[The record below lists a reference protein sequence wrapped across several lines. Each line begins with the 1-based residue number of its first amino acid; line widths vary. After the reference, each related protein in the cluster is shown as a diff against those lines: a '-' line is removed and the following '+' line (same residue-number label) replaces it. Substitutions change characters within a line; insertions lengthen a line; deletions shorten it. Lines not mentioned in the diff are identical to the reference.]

1 MKRKM
6 RRMVSML
13 AAVMTFFSAVLSPL
27 ASELE
32 ELEQSKLPEY
42 EEVKDL
48 LDEDE
53 VVTAEDLELAFGC
66 LFDVETDFTKITI
79 PAPEKVEVKFYEAKD
94 EAGLEFTTEQTG
106 VYKAIYSVR
115 PLLNEHPAY
124 QISRNLIVT
133 EASSNLEEES
143 EEIYT
148 ETKIT
153 PAEYFTTLSEEMPNE
168 QEAGSEDEQSELVP
182 NSEELTGEA
191 EDTEGFYGET
201 ESEPE
206 TEPETQE
213 MENGTEE
220 TEILELGDMT
230 EEQSNLESEIPET
243 ETNVQ
248 ETEIVEAEAR
258 ERESELDETEVESDL
273 EKVLEDAAAQ
283 GITFAGLEPG
293 ESLTF
298 YTSALNSG
306 GGNGI
311 MPIAITAVKV
321 VCHTPAYSY
330 ATYGYGTYQTHKYTV
345 TFNDI
350 TATAYCI
357 QPSRNAPGS
366 SDGYNVTKLKDA
378 KMLAKVCYYGTKA
391 SQDNGFFAE
400 KHPDFS
406 EGQKFIITHIAAAY
420 ANGSPDAFSGC
431 NETAKGLAM
440 ELYNYCASQPDIPDV
455 DMEFSDADV
464 TAYIDGGSQ
473 RTKEITFKA
482 DELQTVTFKL
492 PDGVKFHNVTTGKT
506 SKAGADVE
514 ISGGTKFYLSA
525 PLTQATDTGAVW
537 SKTLKGSITKDYSAY
552 MITTG
557 ESTQNLALVFGEGVD
572 DEKYVDFSVHWVQ
585 KAAIKVVKSDSVSG
599 AAIAG
604 AVFGVYADQ
613 DCTQLLAQMPAT
625 GADGTSRVEIDKTQ
639 DVVYIKEIT
648 APLGY
653 KYNATAYNVT
663 IVAGQES
670 SVTVPN
676 EELLGS
682 LTIYKEGQVLT
693 GAINSENGVT
703 FEYTV
708 RRQKGAVFSVY
719 AGADIIAADG
729 STIYHQGDLVAENLV
744 TGDDGSV
751 ALDNLH
757 FGNYTVVEI
766 QAPAGFVCTG
776 ESKTV
781 SVSADAQGNAVFDV
795 TFLNERQKAKVT
807 AAKIDRETK
816 NPLGGGIYGLYA
828 GNDIQNADGTV
839 IVTKDTLID
848 KVVTAPNGTG
858 VYQVDLPLGNTYYL
872 KEIQAPDNYVYNGDS
887 VFPFTFT
894 YSNDKE
900 AVQEFAY
907 TFDNERVRAIIH
919 LIKRD
924 AETGVAQGD
933 ATLEN
938 AVYGLFARNDIVHP
952 DGVTGVLY
960 PAGSQVATLTTDGDG
975 KAQIGDLYLG
985 NYYVKELS
993 PSVGYLVDEKEYD
1006 IACSFEGDQVA
1017 VVERECV
1024 SNETVIKQPFQV
1036 IKVADN
1042 GKTDADLLEG
1052 VGFSAYLVSSLAV
1065 KENGAYDFSAAKPV
1079 VIRTDGGTEMFTDN
1093 RGHAV
1098 SIPLPYG
1105 TYIVRETTTPHNFEP
1120 VQDFYV
1126 KISENN
1132 PTEPQVWRVLLD
1144 DEFEAKLK
1152 IIKKDDETGKAVLLP
1167 GTEFKIYDIDNGRYV
1182 EQVTTYPETKIHSSY
1197 FTDANGYLIL
1207 PQNLKLGHYRI
1218 EEVTAPAGYTL
1229 GENNVEIHVD
1239 TNTAYMQDEVSG
1251 DTIIEAEYY
1260 NHPVKGK
1267 ITVHKEGEIL
1277 ESYNDDFKYKVAGL
1291 SGAVFELFAAE
1302 DIYTPDFQTDIE
1314 GNRVL
1319 RYGKDALVA
1328 ELITNESGY
1337 AVAEDLPLGKYRIE
1351 EKTAPDGFIWNTDV
1365 QEVELVYEGQDV
1377 PVVEEEIT
1385 FVNERQKVRIIVE
1398 KQDATNGA
1406 TVEGAVFGLYNAED
1420 ILSGE
1425 DRVVEADTLLQEVTS
1440 DDNGQAE
1447 FTLDLPLGKYY
1458 VQELSAPDGYVSS
1471 DEVLEFDASYQGQD
1485 VSVIELE
1492 AVKKNEP
1499 TIVRITKSDITTGEE
1514 LDGAFLVVMD
1524 KDGNEVDSWTS
1535 VKGKPHDIQGLI
1547 VGETYTLRE
1556 TLAPYGYLKAE
1567 EVQFTV
1573 EDTVEVQPVE
1583 MEDDV
1588 PTAMLIISKK
1598 GEFLDKVTVFDE
1610 MMGGIRSLFGY
1621 LTGDLQEVSFDVYA
1635 AEDIKAA
1642 DGVSEDYYKADDLV
1656 ATIVTDASG
1665 VAKLS
1670 DLPLGKYYVEEVET
1684 AHGYVLDD
1692 EPRYIDLTYRD
1703 QDTAVVVYDE
1713 KWQNARQKVSVSILK
1728 IEKDSEVPLQGGL
1741 FGLFAG
1747 EDVFSSNNE
1756 VLITKDTLIE
1766 SGTTDANG
1774 RYTFTADLPVDG
1786 TYYTKEL
1793 RAPDGYVTN
1802 GEVQTFT
1809 FEYEGEDTDTAVYEF
1824 IFEDEPTDVEVSKQD
1839 LTTGKELKGAL
1850 LRVIDE
1856 NGNLIDEWISKK
1868 KPHRIEGLVVGETY
1882 DLIETK
1888 PADGYT
1894 TAESV
1899 SFTVGDTAEKQTI
1912 VMKDDVTKVKI
1923 SKKDITGSKE
1933 IPGAKLTIL
1942 DRDGNELE
1950 SWTSGK
1956 KPHYIEK
1963 LPIGT
1968 YTIRE
1973 EQAPKG
1979 YVIAEEVPFEV
1990 LDTGEIQM
1998 VEMKDDTAKGK
2009 VIIDK
2014 KDQETGDA
2022 MAGVEFELRD
2032 EKGKVLETLVTDA
2045 SGRAESS
2052 LYEIATYKKGAYDE
2066 PVRYIL
2072 VETKTLEGYALDST
2086 EHEIIF
2092 DYVDDRTPVIEA
2104 HKELTN
2110 QKGAPDT
2117 SPKTG
2122 DDTNLWPWFAL
2133 MGGAIL
2139 VFLFIAIR
2147 KLLKEDK

>member
-6 RRMVSML
+6 RRMVSMM

-27 ASELE
+27 ASDLE
-32 ELEQSKLPEY
+32 ELEQPKLPDY
-42 EEVKDL
+42 EEVKEL

-53 VVTAEDLELAFGC
+53 VVTAEDLELAVGC
-66 LFDVETDFTKITI
+66 SFDAKTDFTKIKI
-79 PAPEKVEVKFYEAKD
+79 PVPEKVEVTFHEAKD
-94 EAGLEFTTEQTG
+94 ETGVEFTTERTG
-106 VYKAIYSVR
+106 VYKAVYFVK
-115 PLLNEHPAY
+115 PLLTEHPAY
-124 QISRNLIVT
+124 QISRNLIIT
-133 EASSNLEEES
+133 ETVGSLEEES
-143 EEIYT
+143 EENCVET
-148 ETKIT
+148 EIT
-153 PAEYFTTLSEEMPNE
+153 PAEYAEMISEGMQEE
-168 QEAGSEDEQSELVP
+168 QESVS
-182 NSEELTGEA
+182 NSESESEQ
-191 EDTEGFYGET
+191 ET
-201 ESEPE
+201 ENSMQVPESDSGEIDAPESESTVTETGDSE
-206 TEPETQE
+206 TEAPVTETIVSE
-213 MENGTEE
+213 TETTVEE
-220 TEILELGDMT
+220 TEIQEP
-230 EEQSNLESEIPET
+230 ES
-243 ETNVQ
+243 
-248 ETEIVEAEAR
+248 
-258 ERESELDETEVESDL
+258 DETESESDL
-273 EKVLEDAAAQ
+273 EKILEDAAAQ
-283 GITFAGLEPG
+283 GINFAGLAPG

-298 YTSALNSG
+298 YTSALGGSG
-306 GGNGI
+306 KNGI
-311 MPIAITAVKV
+311 RLMAVTKVKV
-321 VCHTPAYSY
+321 VCDSTPYSY
-330 ATYGYGTYQTHKYTV
+330 ADYGYGTYQTHKYTV
-345 TFNDI
+345 TFNGI

-357 QPSRNAPGS
+357 QPSKGAPGS
-366 SDGYNVTKLKDA
+366 SDGYTVKKLKDA

-400 KHPDFS
+400 RHPDFS
-406 EGQKFIITHIAAAY
+406 AGQKFIITHIAAAY
-420 ANGSPDAFSGC
+420 AYGSSDAFSGC
-431 NETAKGLAM
+431 NDKAKKLAL
-440 ELYNYCASQPDIPDV
+440 ELYEYCASQPDIPDV
-455 DMEFSDADV
+455 DMAFSEPDAYTYV
-464 TAYIDGGSQ
+464 DGNSQ
-473 RTKEITFKA
+473 RTNNITFAA
-482 DELQTVTFKL
+482 DALQTVKMTL
-492 PDGVKFHNVTTGKT
+492 PAGVQLHNISSGVT
-506 SKAGADVE
+506 SAAGASVE
-514 ISGGTKFYLSA
+514 ISGGTTFYLSA

-537 SKTLKGSITKDYSAY
+537 ASTMKGSITKDYSAY
-552 MITTG
+552 VIQTG
-557 ESTQNLALVFGEGVD
+557 SSTQNLALVFGEGVD
-572 DEKYVDFSVHWVQ
+572 DEKYVSFSVHWLQ
-585 KAAIKVVKSDSVSG
+585 KAAVKVVKADSESG
-599 AAIAG
+599 APVPG
-604 AVFGVYADQ
+604 AVFGIFADQ
-613 DCTQLLAQMPAT
+613 GCTQLIAQMPAT
-625 GADGTSRVEIDKTQ
+625 GADGTSRLEIYKTQ
-639 DVVYIKEIT
+639 DVVYLEEIT
-648 APLGY
+648 APARY
-653 KYNATAYNVT
+653 KYNTTAYNVT
-663 IVAGQES
+663 LVADQES
-670 SVTVPN
+670 SVSVPN
-676 EELLGS
+676 EEQLGS
-682 LTIYKEGQVLT
+682 LTIYKEGEDLT
-693 GAINSENGVT
+693 GASKSENGVT

-708 RRQKGAVFSVY
+708 RRQKGAVYSVH

-729 STIYHQGDLVAENLV
+729 RLIYHQGDLVAENLT
-744 TGDDGSV
+744 TGADGSV
-751 ALDNLH
+751 KLEKLH
-757 FGNYTVVEI
+757 FGSYTVTEVK
-766 QAPAGFVCTG
+766 APAGFVCTG
-776 ESKTV
+776 ETKTV
-781 SVSADAQGNAVFDV
+781 LVNGDAHVDVALDV
-795 TFLNERQKAKVT
+795 TFRNERQKAKVT
-807 AAKIDRETK
+807 ATKIDRETK
-816 NPLGGGIYGLYA
+816 NPLVGGIYGLYA
-828 GNDIQNADGTV
+828 GNDIKNVDGAV

-848 KVVTAPNGTG
+848 KVVTTVDGTA
-858 VYQVDLPLGNTYYL
+858 VYQADLPLGNSYYL

-887 VFPFTFT
+887 VFPFTFE

-900 AVQEFAY
+900 AVQEFSY
-907 TFDNERVRAIIH
+907 TFDNERVKAVIR
-919 LIKRD
+919 LVKSD
-924 AETGVAQGD
+924 AETGVPQGD
-933 ATLEN
+933 AKLEN
-938 AVYGLFARNDIVHP
+938 AIYGLFARKDIVHP
-952 DGVTGVLY
+952 DGRTGVLY
-960 PAGSQVATLTTDGDG
+960 PAGSQVATFTTDAEG
-975 KAQIGDLYLG
+975 KAEVWDLYLG
-985 NYYVKELS
+985 SYFVKELT
-993 PSVGYLVDEKEYD
+993 PSIGYLLDEKEYD
-1006 IACSFEGDQVA
+1006 IECSFEGDRVP
-1017 VVERECV
+1017 VVERECL
-1024 SNETVIKQPFQV
+1024 SGEIVIKQPFQV

-1042 GKTDADLLEG
+1042 DKTDADLLEG

-1065 KENGAYDFSAAKPV
+1065 NEDGTYDFSSAKPV
-1079 VIRTDGGTEMFTDN
+1079 VIRADGGTEMFTDKK
-1093 RGHAV
+1093 GHAV
-1098 SIPLPYG
+1098 SIALPYG
-1105 TYIVRETTTPHNFEP
+1105 TYIVRETTPIHNFLP

-1126 KISENN
+1126 KITENN

-1144 DEFEAKLK
+1144 DQFEAKIR
-1152 IIKKDDETGKAVLLP
+1152 IIKKDDETGKSVLLP
-1167 GTEFKIYDIDNGRYV
+1167 GTEFRIYDIDNEKYI
-1182 EQVTTYPETKIHSSY
+1182 EQVTTYPETKVHKTF
-1197 FTDANGYLIL
+1197 FTNANGSLVL
-1207 PQNLKLGHYRI
+1207 PQNLKLGHYRV
-1218 EEVTAPAGYTL
+1218 EEVTAPEGYSI
-1229 GENNVEIHVD
+1229 GKNYVEIHVD
-1239 TNTAYMQDEVSG
+1239 QNTAYKQDEVSG
-1251 DTIIEAEYY
+1251 DSVIEAEYY
-1260 NHPVKGK
+1260 NHPTKGK
-1267 ITVHKEGEIL
+1267 ILIHKEGETL
-1277 ESYNDDFKYKVAGL
+1277 DSFGDDFKYKVNGL
-1291 SGAVFELFAAE
+1291 AGAVFEVYTAE
-1302 DIYTPDFQTDIE
+1302 DIYTSDFQTDAD
-1314 GNRVL
+1314 GNRIL
-1319 RYGKDALVA
+1319 MYGKDMLIA
-1328 ELITNESGY
+1328 EVTTDETGT
-1337 AVAEDLPLGKYRIE
+1337 AVAEDLPLGKYRIV
-1351 EKTAPDGFIWNTDV
+1351 EKTAPAGFVWNAET

-1425 DRVVEADTLLQEVTS
+1425 DCIVEADTLLQEVTS

-1458 VQELSAPDGYVSS
+1458 VQELSAPDGYISS

-1499 TIVRITKSDITTGEE
+1499 TTVRITKSDITTGEE
-1514 LDGAFLVVMD
+1514 LDGALLVVMD
-1524 KDGNEVDSWTS
+1524 KDGNEIDSWTS
-1535 VKGKPHDIQGLI
+1535 IKGKPHDIQGLT

-1573 EDTVEVQPVE
+1573 EDTAEVQPVE

-1588 PTAMLIISKK
+1588 PTATLIISKK

-1621 LTGDLQEVSFDVYA
+1621 LAGDLQEVSFDVYA

-1692 EPRYIDLTYRD
+1692 EARYIDLTYRD

-1728 IEKDSEVPLQGGL
+1728 LEKDSEVPLQGGL

-1747 EDVFSSNNE
+1747 EDVLSNNKE

-1856 NGNLIDEWISKK
+1856 NGNLKDEWISKK
-1868 KPHRIEGLVVGETY
+1868 KPHKIKGLAVGETY

-1899 SFTVGDTAEKQTI
+1899 SFTVGDTTEKQTI
-1912 VMKDDVTKVKI
+1912 VMQDDITKVKI
-1923 SKKDITGSKE
+1923 SKTDITGSKE

-1942 DRDGNELE
+1942 DRDGNEME

-1963 LPIGT
+1963 LPVGT

-2009 VIIDK
+2009 VTIDK

-2066 PVRYIL
+2066 PIRYIL
-2072 VETKTLEGYALDST
+2072 VETKTLEGYVLDST

-2092 DYVDDRTPVIEA
+2092 DYVDDRTPVIEV

-2147 KLLKEDK
+2147 KLLKEEK